1 MARLLTDKG
10 LVTEYGTRFATRSNK
25 GRTGV
30 SPTIGFE
37 FEIPLHTTN
46 LVEEGIVE
54 SSGEVY
60 DPDYWQEDPLD
71 GGYGAIM
78 SSAWLRKRGFHTH
91 FECGGQE
98 VCSPVH
104 TNIEQARA
112 TARALI
118 ESANNCWWLSPD
130 EPPNDDQFCGIH
142 VHAGNRLDYFNNQCF
157 TSFIYAI
164 MNRDSSSNF
173 IWELSGREEGYEYEG
188 QAVSEGWDRTGH
200 DIYLEGN
207 AMVQENGADGQYTS
221 EYRLFVGM
229 ADYLIPAI
237 DFAHSFTKWARPI
250 WDRSGLKGEYLFNS
264 SCGSWNHAVPYI
276 ADYKKWL
283 TKQPGYAA
291 LKGGKAL
298 SHI

>member
-37 FEIPLHTTN
+37 FEIPLHVHN
-46 LVEEGIVE
+46 IVEEGILE
-54 SSGEVY
+54 DECEVY
-60 DPDYWQEDPLD
+60 DSDYWHEDPLE

-78 SSAWLRKRGFHTH
+78 SRAWLSKRGFHTH
-91 FECGGQE
+91 MECGGQE
-98 VCSPVH
+98 VCSPIH

-118 ESANNCWWLSPD
+118 ESANNCWWLAPD
-130 EPPNDDQFCGIH
+130 EPPNDNQFCGIH
-142 VHAGNRLDYFNNQCF
+142 VHAGNRLDYDANRCF
-157 TSFIYAI
+157 TSFLYAI
-164 MNRDSSSNF
+164 MNRTSSERF
-173 IWELSGREEGYEYEG
+173 VWELSGREKGWEYANQAEAECWDTAGYDG
-188 QAVSEGWDRTGH
+188 
-200 DIYLEGN
+200 YLDHN
-207 AMVQENGADGQYTS
+207 AMVQENGTDGMYTS

-229 ADYLIPAI
+229 SDYLIPAI

-250 WDRSGLKGEYLFNS
+250 WDRSGVRREYLFNERWGDWS
-264 SCGSWNHAVPYI
+264 HAVPYI

-283 TKQPGYAA
+283 NKQPGYAA
-291 LKGGKAL
+291 LKGVQAL